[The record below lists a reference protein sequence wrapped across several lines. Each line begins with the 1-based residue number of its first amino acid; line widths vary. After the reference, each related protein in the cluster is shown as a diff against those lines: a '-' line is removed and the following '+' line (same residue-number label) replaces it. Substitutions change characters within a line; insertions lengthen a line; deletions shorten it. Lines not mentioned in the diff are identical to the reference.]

1 MNQQVVSYDCEF
13 CEAKCQ
19 DSGDLKR
26 HWTTY
31 HCPETALEEF
41 ESGQFQCDI
50 CPLNYTQKR
59 DLEFHEREC
68 HWGQFW

>member
-1 MNQQVVSYDCEF
+1 MYQQVVSCDCEF
-13 CEAKCQ
+13 VEAKCQ

-41 ESGQFQCDI
+41 ERGQIQCKKYY
-50 CPLNYTQKR
+50 LM
-59 DLEFHEREC
+59 DLFIKL
-68 HWGQFW
+68 